1 LRIRYIR
8 RPHAGL
14 SGKVYLLD
22 LDNTLHHAST
32 HILPE
37 INRQMTHYLAE
48 HLELDPQRASEL
60 RTQYWLRYGATLLGM
75 MRHHQT
81 NPHHFLAST
90 HRFEG
95 LKKLSSRHGSVPH
108 RLSKLPGLRIML
120 TNAPRA
126 YAVALCK
133 EMGLYRHL
141 HAVIAIED
149 MVVHQTWRPKPANIL
164 WPNLKSKLKGK
175 RACWSTTPSGTLSR
189 PPGMAFKPAGS
200 PSPGWGSSPGNSPAK
215 SNTASGSLKPFAP
228 RNFRCYTRRTW
239 GLCEFS
245 FS

>member
-1 LRIRYIR
+1 MRIRYIR

-37 INRQMTHYLAE
+37 INRQMTRYLAE
-48 HLELDPQRASEL
+48 HLALDPQQASEL

-108 RLSKLPGLRIML
+108 RLGKLPGLRIML

-126 YAVALCK
+126 YAVELCK

-175 RACWSTTPSGTLSR
+175 RALLVDDTLGHLEQAARHGIQTSWITF
-189 PPGMAFKPAGS
+189 PGLGFKPRQLTGKVKHRIRQFEAIRT
-200 PSPGWGSSPGNSPAK
+200 AK
-215 SNTASGSLKPFAP
+215 F
-228 RNFRCYTRRTW
+228 
-239 GLCEFS
+239 
-245 FS
+245 